1 MKINST
7 GLERI
12 KLLISVILLITVCFS
27 IFHYTVEIREPWFG
41 ELSAEHAQWLTGSTV
56 KFATNWYQ
64 EGPLNLKFAMLENP
78 KSVEF
83 QNISSR
89 APYTSYPPGT
99 IIPIYL
105 ISELQGHKPTVATV
119 MDYNLFNHFLIALIL
134 GLTIFFFF
142 RQLKIDMI
150 NSFLFSLIPIILEL
164 LLPGPIYW
172 FQNVFF
178 SDQAVILL
186 FVLYIFLEILRDGM
200 IGKNLRILNIIQNLV
215 LFIGFLTDWLFV
227 FIALT
232 VYIKRIIDGEIVLRR
247 KMSLANIHSFLND
260 SLKYWI
266 VPIIAV
272 ALFALQD
279 YLLGGISNTITE
291 FLIRTAASQTGAASL
306 KNGLNIFL
314 WYISNN
320 YGEIGLILLLVSAA
334 IFLLVTSIILF
345 KIYKKQNIGFDVF
358 KIKKILYLIGMFIIP
373 CVLQIYFF
381 KNHSVVHEF
390 SVLKFSV
397 SISTVP
403 LVLLPVLIF
412 FLTEN
417 FMVKTF
423 RSKFIILRNF
433 FNKFKINPR
442 LFIIFLLAF
451 SATLG
456 YVAYEFPQYKTLFPT
471 PNNTY
476 GIIGNSIQQNTGYN
490 DVVFSP
496 DIEIPTNPPQQLSY
510 SMKRV
515 YQINSTEDIKNKTNL
530 LTGNYNIVVMFLK
543 PPSNYWEKILGNS
556 TYVKDGRIY
565 YYRINPN
572 NI

>member
-1 MKINST
+1 MKFSRT

-12 KLLISVILLITVCFS
+12 KILICIILLISVCFS

-41 ELSAEHAQWLTGSTV
+41 ELSDGHNQWLTGSTV

-64 EGPLNLKFAMLENP
+64 EGPLNIKFAMLENP
-78 KSVEF
+78 KSIEF

-89 APYTSYPPGT
+89 DPYTSYPPGT
-99 IIPIYL
+99 IIPIYI

-178 SDQAVILL
+178 SDQAVILP

-200 IGKNLRILNIIQNLV
+200 IGKNLRILNILQNLV

-227 FIALT
+227 FIALI

-247 KMSLANIHSFLND
+247 KMSFANIRSFLND

-266 VPIIAV
+266 VPLIAV

-279 YLLGGISNTITE
+279 FLLGGVSKTISK
-291 FLIRTAASQTGAASL
+291 FFIRTAASQEGAAQL

-314 WYISNN
+314 GYISKN
-320 YGEIGLILLLVSAA
+320 YGEIGLILLLVSVAV
-334 IFLLVTSIILF
+334 FLLITSIILY
-345 KIYKKQNIGFDVF
+345 KIYKKQNIGYDIL
-358 KIKKILYLIGMFIIP
+358 KIKKILYLIGMYIIP
-373 CVLQIYFF
+373 CVLQVYFF

-390 SVLKFSV
+390 SILKFSV
-397 SISTVP
+397 SISTIP

-417 FMVKTF
+417 FMVNSLKS
-423 RSKFIILRNF
+423 RFIILRNI

-456 YVAYEFPQYKTLFPT
+456 YVAYEFPEYNILFPT
-471 PNNTY
+471 PNSIY
-476 GIIGNSIQQNTGYN
+476 GIIGDSIQQNTGYN

-496 DIEIPTNPPQQLSY
+496 DFEIPTNPPQQLSY

-515 YQINSTEDIKNKTNL
+515 YQINSTADIKNQTNM
-530 LTGNYNIVVMFLK
+530 LTGNYNVVVIFLK
-543 PPSNYWEKILGNS
+543 PPSNYWENILGNS
-556 TYVKDGRIY
+556 TYVKDGSIY